1 MKLSSLTTFG
11 AAAALALALGFAGTP
26 AFAQGMPDQP
36 SAGAGPSGPEGA
48 GGPAMSEPGG
58 GGAGMPAPQD
68 SEMGAGPD
76 AGAPPAAK
84 EAEKTLP
91 SDEGPAAG
99 KSGTKA
105 EGAGKTGT
113 DTEMKG
119 AGKAGSETETKME
132 KGEKAAGAE
141 SKEGDKAGAELK
153 GRSRTGAEVEGDTGK
168 TGAAE
173 TEMKGGEGKAAVK
186 IDSGQK
192 TKITSYFRENKP
204 DVKVVEK
211 SSVSVSIGI
220 VVPAAISLHPL
231 PPDIIVVAGDCSLL
245 YFLWGGD
252 LVLVDS
258 CSRHVVDIIPGIV

>member
-1 MKLSSLTTFG
+1 MRLSALTTIG

-26 AFAQGMPDQP
+26 VLAQGMPDQP
-36 SAGAGPSGPEGA
+36 SAGAGPSGPEGG
-48 GGPAMSEPGG
+48 GGPAMSESGG

-68 SEMGAGPD
+68 REMGAGPE
-76 AGAPPAAK
+76 AGAPPAGM

-91 SDEGPAAG
+91 SDEGAAAG

-119 AGKAGSETETKME
+119 AGKAGAETKME
-132 KGEKAAGAE
+132 KGEKAAGTEMKE
-141 SKEGDKAGAELK
+141 SDKAGAELK
-153 GRSRTGAEVEGDTGK
+153 GRSRAGAEVEGDAGK
-168 TGAAE
+168 TGTAE

-192 TKITSYFRENKP
+192 TKITSYFQEHKP

-211 SSVSVSIGI
+211 SSVSVSIG
-220 VVPAAISLHPL
+220 VAVPAAISLHPL

-245 YFLWGGD
+245 YFVWGGD

-258 CSRHVVDIIPGIV
+258 CSRHVVDIIPGVV